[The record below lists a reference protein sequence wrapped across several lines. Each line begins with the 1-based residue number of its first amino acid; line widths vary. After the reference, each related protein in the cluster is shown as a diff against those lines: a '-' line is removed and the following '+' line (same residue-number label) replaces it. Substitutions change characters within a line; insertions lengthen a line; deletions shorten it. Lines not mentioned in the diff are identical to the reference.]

1 MKKNRIM
8 SKKNESGIRIRKM
21 CASCHYKTVDNE
33 GARSCL
39 LTQLRV
45 EQQHVCEKWLM
56 SDGMRHAGYS
66 GGKVKRREY
75 LLFVFELRMQGCED
89 TLDTIRRRFEE
100 ETGLSPF
107 ILR

>member
-1 MKKNRIM
+1 
-8 SKKNESGIRIRKM
+8 
-21 CASCHYKTVDNE
+21 
-33 GARSCL
+33 
-39 LTQLRV
+39 
-45 EQQHVCEKWLM
+45 M

-89 TLDTIRRRFEE
+89 TLDTLRRRFEK

-107 ILR
+107 LLR